1 MSADGSRHR
10 VGLVAESS
18 YGTTPSSP
26 TFATF
31 RHTGSSLKTAK
42 DSFVSEELRADRQIA
57 DFRHGVKRVEGGI
70 DFEFLYDSV
79 FHDVLEAVLGG
90 TWTEAGASGTAGDTL
105 KAGVNRNSFT
115 IVREFTD
122 VDDAGADV
130 YATHTGCELDQ
141 LSLTLN
147 PNGIVT
153 GSVTVLGQDTTT
165 ATTNPGSFS
174 AASTAKPFDSFSGS
188 ISEGGSPIAIV
199 TGLELQIAN
208 GLAARYVVGT
218 DTTIRP
224 SIGKINVTGTLT
236 AFFESKALVDK
247 FLNETESS
255 VEFSLTD
262 GTNTYTFELPRIK
275 YSDADYP
282 TNGDGPITLSLPF
295 QALYNSADSSNII
308 ITR

>member
-10 VGLVAESS
+10 VGIAAETS
-18 YGTTPSSP
+18 YGVPPSP
-26 TFATF
+26 LTLATF
-31 RHTGSSLKTAK
+31 RHTGSSLKVAK

-70 DFEFLYDSV
+70 DFELSYGGV
-79 FHDVLEAVLGG
+79 FDDVFEAVLGG
-90 TWTEAGASGTAGDTL
+90 TWATDTL
-105 KAGVNRNSFT
+105 KAGTARKSFC

-130 YATHTGCELDQ
+130 YMSFTGCELDQ
-141 LSLTLN
+141 LSLTVN

-153 GSVTVLGQDTTT
+153 GSVTVLGQDGSTDTT
-165 ATTNPGSFS
+165 APGTFT
-174 AASTAKPFDSFSGS
+174 AATTAKPFDSFSGS
-188 ISEGGSPIAIV
+188 LSEGGSPIAIV

-208 GLAARYVVGT
+208 GLATRYAVGS
-218 DTTIRP
+218 DTTLRP
-224 SIGKINVTGTLT
+224 SQGKINVTGTVT

-255 VEFSLTD
+255 IEFSLTD
-262 GTNTYTFELPRIK
+262 GANTYTFELPRIK
-275 YSDADYP
+275 YSDADAP

-295 QALYNSADSSNII
+295 QALYDATDASNII